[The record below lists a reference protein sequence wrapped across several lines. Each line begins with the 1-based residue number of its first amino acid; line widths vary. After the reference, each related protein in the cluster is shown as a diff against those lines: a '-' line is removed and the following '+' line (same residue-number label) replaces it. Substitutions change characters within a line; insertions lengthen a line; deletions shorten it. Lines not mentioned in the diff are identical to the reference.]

1 MGVDH
6 QDIDPLCDQAVRRA
20 SGLEKLANR
29 LGIVAA
35 GCATT
40 VALLAMAPIASDQD
54 PSALRR
60 LYAGPPESWPRPQLD
75 PGATFTEF
83 TPLPPPDANADTALV
98 ELGRKLFEEPRL
110 SASGQIA
117 CASCHAPELMFADSL
132 RTSFGHDRQ
141 RGERNTPSLVT
152 AAFSKTLFWDG
163 RAASLEQQAMEP
175 LRHAKEMAAD
185 PKAIERWI
193 NRDPSYRATFA
204 PYVRRRIAISDVTT
218 ALAAYQRSLRPKT
231 RWDRVFTDGTKVL
244 NDRQLLGLHLF
255 RTKAGCAN
263 CHSGATL
270 SDDRFHNLGLSNYGR
285 PNQDLGRWTVTGDPA
300 DVGAFKTPS
309 LRGALYTRPYMH
321 NGFFPFLGAV
331 AIFYQGGGFKD
342 PTEQAQGTIAPP
354 PRPDP
359 LLKKRDLTAE
369 EREALVAFLETL

>member
-1 MGVDH
+1 MAPFYAPEDHVAADH
-6 QDIDPLCDQAVRRA
+6 QGRETLDLKR
-20 SGLEKLANR
+20 LADR
-29 LGIVAA
+29 LGWVAA
-35 GCATT
+35 LCGMA
-40 VALLAMAPIASDQD
+40 AGLLAMAPKLDDD
-54 PSALRR
+54 PATLRR
-60 LYAGPPESWPRPQLD
+60 LYAGSPETWPRPELE
-75 PGATFTEF
+75 PSAAFAEF
-83 TPLPPPDANADTALV
+83 APLPPPDPSADPVLI
-98 ELGRKLFEEPRL
+98 EIGRKLFEDPRL

-117 CASCHAPELMFADSL
+117 CASCHAPELMFADAL

-141 RGERNTPSLVT
+141 RGTRNTPSLTT
-152 AAFSKTLFWDG
+152 AAFSKSFFWDG
-163 RAASLEQQAMEP
+163 RAASLEQQALGP
-175 LRHAKEMAAD
+175 LQHPKEMAAD

-193 NRDPSYRATFA
+193 NRDADYRDAFK
-204 PYVRRRIAISDVTT
+204 PLVRKRIAIGDITA

-231 RWDRVFTDGTKVL
+231 RWDRVFTEGTKVL

-285 PNQDLGRWTVTGDPA
+285 PSQDLGRWTVTGDPA

-331 AIFYQGGGFKD
+331 TIFYNGGGFKD
-342 PTEQAQGTIAPP
+342 PTEQAAGTTAPP

-359 LLKKRDLTAE
+359 LLRKRDLTAE
-369 EREALVAFLETL
+369 EREALTAFLETL